1 MMRARRP
8 LGKGRRPRR
17 AQGMEQ
23 GRVAG
28 ALVAA
33 RTSPAG

>member
-8 LGKGRRPRR
+8 LGKGRRLQK

-33 RTSPAG
+33 RPSPAG